1 MRREQ
6 KLMKRPN
13 IPGRIYV
20 SGRDTWITGL
30 GHFVRAWVC
39 FVCVCVCGGGGEGKV
54 KCIAGLSLRISSGSP
69 QTLFACCQSDVSQLR
84 SKRKEKK
91 NLTGWHWH
99 CLKCFRIGPICLK
112 SGLLELWSFDEAVIN
127 RLTRED
133 ILEKINQEVIIR
145 WISNLYKSSFH
156 AHLYF

>member
-30 GHFVRAWVC
+30 GLFVRAWVC
-39 FVCVCVCGGGGEGKV
+39 FVCVCVCGGGGGGEGKMYRRV
-54 KCIAGLSLRISSGSP
+54 IPSYFVGFSSD
-69 QTLFACCQSDVSQLR
+69 TVCMRQSEVSQLR

>member
-20 SGRDTWITGL
+20 SGRDTWITSLGL
-30 GHFVRAWVC
+30 FVRAWVC
-39 FVCVCVCGGGGEGKV
+39 FECVCVWRGGGGEGKV
-54 KCIAGLSLRISSGSP
+54 KCIVGLSLRISSGSP
-69 QTLFACCQSDVSQLR
+69 RTLFACRQSEVSQLR

-91 NLTGWHWH
+91 NLTEHWH

-145 WISNLYKSSFH
+145 WTSNLYKSSFH

>member
-6 KLMKRPN
+6 KLIERPN

-30 GHFVRAWVC
+30 GLFVRAWVC
-39 FVCVCVCGGGGEGKV
+39 FVCVCVCVEGGEGGSKMY
-54 KCIAGLSLRISSGSP
+54 RISSGSP
-69 QTLFACCQSDVSQLR
+69 RTLVACRQSEVSQLR

-145 WISNLYKSSFH
+145 WTSNIYKSSFH

>member
-20 SGRDTWITGL
+20 SGRDTWITSL
-30 GHFVRAWVC
+30 GVFVRAC
-39 FVCVCVCGGGGEGKV
+39 GGGGGEGKV

-69 QTLFACCQSDVSQLR
+69 QTLFACCQSEVSQLR

-145 WISNLYKSSFH
+145 WTSNIYKSSSH